1 MTAHIGFPTLR
12 LIRVGLG
19 DFELGDLGCG
29 EYRILSV
36 QEKERLFKA
45 LGLKTLKKK

>member
-19 DFELGDLGCG
+19 QFRLGDLGCG
-29 EYRILSV
+29 EFRVLSEN
-36 QEKERLFKA
+36 EKRKLFTQ
-45 LGLKTLKKK
+45 LGLKDE